1 VIYCL
6 IVPTYC
12 GRVEA
17 MLENAL
23 KILQNYYG
31 YQTFR
36 AGQEK
41 IIRSILEGSDTFTIM
56 PTGGG
61 KSICYQIPALLL
73 KGVTLVIS
81 PLISLMKDQVD
92 SLNNM
97 GLPATYI
104 NSSLDYQ
111 EVKLRL
117 RKAKNGEFKLI
128 YVAPERLESGRF
140 CELLKFLDISLLAV
154 DEAHC
159 VSQWGHD
166 FRPSYRSIS
175 SLIKKLPARPIVAAF
190 TATATAEVKE
200 DVIKLLSLRNPNVYI
215 SGFNRENLFFSV
227 VRGENK
233 NDFMMNYV
241 QENKDRSG
249 IIYAATRKEVDRLY
263 KILQEK
269 GYSAGRYHAGLSDE
283 ERKKSQEAFIYDDLN
298 IMVATNAFGMGI
310 DKSNV
315 RYVVHYNLP
324 KNMEAY
330 YQEAGRA
337 GRDGEPSECIL
348 LFEPKDIMIQKFLI
362 EQTSLSP
369 ERKINEYKKL
379 QAMVDYCHTQS
390 CLRKFILEYFGEDD
404 VPDECNNCSSCNDD
418 SELVDITIEAQ
429 KIFSCI
435 VRMKE
440 GYGSSLIAQ
449 VLKGS
454 KSKKVTEQGFQM
466 LSTYGIMDEYT
477 LKEIKDIINVLIADN
492 YLYLTEGQ
500 YPVIKLRKK
509 AVHVLKNKEKVFQ
522 RVRKKKEKIPQD
534 DTLFEMLKRLRKDIS
549 DREGVPPY
557 IIFHDSTLRE
567 MSEYCPTDK
576 EALLKLKGV
585 GEAKLN
591 RYGDAFIDLIKKYVE
606 EKGINRVKKPAMKV
620 SNKSKDDKIPSHV
633 ITYNMYHQ
641 GKSLQEIAEE
651 REIKISTVQD
661 HLIRCSNEGLFV
673 NFDDFITKEQESLI
687 LDAIEK
693 IGAQKLKP
701 IKEALPEEVDYFTIK
716 AVLCKHKSE
725 T

>member
-1 VIYCL
+1 
-6 IVPTYC
+6 
-12 GRVEA
+12 

-175 SLIKKLPARPIVAAF
+175 SLIKKLPVRPIVAAF

>member
-1 VIYCL
+1 
-6 IVPTYC
+6 
-12 GRVEA
+12 

-175 SLIKKLPARPIVAAF
+175 SLIKKLPVRPIVAAF

-283 ERKKSQEAFIYDDLN
+283 ERKKSQEAFIYDDVN

>member
-1 VIYCL
+1 
-6 IVPTYC
+6 
-12 GRVEA
+12 

-175 SLIKKLPARPIVAAF
+175 SLIKKLPVRPIVAAF

-283 ERKKSQEAFIYDDLN
+283 ERKKSQEAFIYDDVN

-633 ITYNMYHQ
+633 ITYNMYNQ

-701 IKEALPEEVDYFTIK
+701 IKEALPEEIDYFTIK
-716 AVLCKHKSE
+716 AVLCKHKSK

>member
-1 VIYCL
+1 
-6 IVPTYC
+6 
-12 GRVEA
+12 